1 MQGVLIIEF
10 QNVYVAYKDKPVL
23 TNIDLT
29 VRDNEF
35 FVLIGSSGCGK
46 TTLLKGIDKLLP
58 LT

>member
-1 MQGVLIIEF
+1 MIEF